1 MSKFSLETVKRV
13 YDDTS
18 GDYLEIGPD
27 MDALD
32 LIEIRAYAFPRQ
44 DSKPVIIQRITIHP
58 DSLDLI
64 IQALQSFRKVQ

>member
-1 MSKFSLETVKRV
+1 MPKFSLETVVRV

-32 LIEIRAYAFPRQ
+32 LIEIRAYAAH
-44 DSKPVIIQRITIHP
+44 DKTIVQRLTIHP
-58 DSLDLI
+58 DSLDLV
-64 IQALQSFRKVQ
+64 IQALSTFRKV